1 MNERIERIIAKL
13 ERIPVQGI
21 TAMLMGD
28 SLKELFLIKAE
39 LEKPAEKEGEKECQ
53 K

>member
-1 MNERIERIIAKL
+1 MNERIEQIIAKL

-21 TAMLMGD
+21 CSILMGD
-28 SLKELFLIKAE
+28 SLKELLAIKAE

-53 K
+53 M

>member
-1 MNERIERIIAKL
+1 MKERIEQIIAKL

-28 SLKELFLIKAE
+28 ALKELFLIKAE
-39 LEKPAEKEGEKECQ
+39 LEKESEGDNAND
-53 K
+53 